1 MASLSR
7 DYNRSARRGASEV
20 IRGDVHLVLL
30 LLPFSIGGLLL
41 GGIPHLPVRLWR
53 QRRLEK
59 LALPAANPTR
69 IRASATSSALKS
81 MMAFGPH
88 ARPGRRGQAHQAR
101 GRAGGRAWQRARKRA
116 KCARPASIDASA
128 AGARPPVGSSA
139 GRRSSRRST
148 CLRNACKVLWLALL
162 SLRQVSADVHGL
174 GPAARVGNQVG
185 LAAARQSGP
194 AAERRHIAAD
204 PAPQGPLSAGP
215 QQWLPELG
223 AGRAGGEVR
232 APGDPL
238 RARAARAGAGGRAGA
253 QRPVR
258 RRAPAKLCAA
268 IAQGCGSTSSA
279 CSSSQAYSSCCG
291 SALSK

>member
-116 KCARPASIDASA
+116 KCARPASMDASA

-139 GRRSSRRST
+139 GRRSSRRSR
-148 CLRNACKVLWLALL
+148 CSPPNR
-162 SLRQVSADVHGL
+162 
-174 GPAARVGNQVG
+174 P
-185 LAAARQSGP
+185 
-194 AAERRHIAAD
+194 
-204 PAPQGPLSAGP
+204 
-215 QQWLPELG
+215 LG
-223 AGRAGGEVR
+223 ASPPASACARGPSPERVPRRPHLPARPPSSKLRE
-232 APGDPL
+232 PL
-238 RARAARAGAGGRAGA
+238 LGAGA
-253 QRPVR
+253 QRTLRSWVGR
-258 RRAPAKLCAA
+258 DVAALRSRAAL
-268 IAQGCGSTSSA
+268 A
-279 CSSSQAYSSCCG
+279 CRCQADLVAHTCCRPKAMHVG
-291 SALSK
+291 